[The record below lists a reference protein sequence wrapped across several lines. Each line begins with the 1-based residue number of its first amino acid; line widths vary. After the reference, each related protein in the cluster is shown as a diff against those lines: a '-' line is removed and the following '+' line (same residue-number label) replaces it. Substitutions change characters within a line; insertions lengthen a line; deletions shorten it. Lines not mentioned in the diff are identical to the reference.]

1 MMSLDAV
8 VTAGLPIAVSYREL
22 NPCDAG
28 KSRSTGLRGDL
39 PLAHNRFAAGL
50 GEASLR
56 LGGKSTRCCL

>member
-1 MMSLDAV
+1 
-8 VTAGLPIAVSYREL
+8 
-22 NPCDAG
+22 
-28 KSRSTGLRGDL
+28 LRGDL